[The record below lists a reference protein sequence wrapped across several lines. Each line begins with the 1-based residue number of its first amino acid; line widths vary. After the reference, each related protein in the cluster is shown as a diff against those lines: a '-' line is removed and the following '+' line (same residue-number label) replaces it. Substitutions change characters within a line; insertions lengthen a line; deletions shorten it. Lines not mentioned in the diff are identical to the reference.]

1 MKYVLLFIFLLFS
14 ELILVAQ
21 PDNIKRIIAKA
32 KTGQELTEAEEAA
45 MEKYFD
51 SLDSQLN
58 SNSGSTQAVK
68 PKTQPASN
76 DCPAVKTAPPQIA
89 ELTRESYIALAKE
102 LQTTFGTKSGDLA
115 GLKSLIET
123 AEKPTDGADM
133 GALFAVQGAGSA
145 SVYAIAASAIKEP
158 DDLLTA
164 NNLGVALKDM
174 GEYTKALRVLKYAD
188 KLKPDIGLVICN
200 LGWVYREMGYN
211 TLAKQQFEKALKA
224 APEMT
229 SPYLGLGLIAK
240 CEGNMLKAEEYLRK
254 ALADKYSAVG
264 MKAYKQA
271 KAAQP
276 PKQEGGGDKPVPFEK
291 GNEGELDIPD
301 LPVNEDLAQMEQQKE
316 AFENYMSHLDSRTKQ
331 LLADLLSAQ
340 AVIRKQQTHAI
351 KNPDNSVV
359 FNRDYAKE
367 IMQFG
372 EITDLLFGEN
382 SNYGHALKSG
392 TRLLENNSNTLMK
405 DLSALMQLQE
415 KHTRLANDDLELA
428 QQVIELYNQMIA
440 CGDNE
445 LCKQKIQAQI
455 DEVNARRDKLRT
467 EMEEVAFQMCKMNKG
482 EMEVS
487 CSNAF
492 KNYKLVSDALR
503 EAIPDYYAFTN
514 PVLER
519 MYSPSFNEFY
529 NNYRELLVLQH
540 LKIMA
545 GYGAN
550 IADLA
555 KGYNQLKCVEP
566 EPPKPP
572 EEVKKPTLAKKDKKD
587 CPLGENGISGGIG
600 ALAFELSCDHV
611 KLSGG
616 EGILWSV
623 KRDFNKHETTIWG
636 GVGVKGEYGKGNV
649 TGEATVG
656 VEMTVGQGD
665 VIKDV
670 AVTSSVKAGLGGL
683 VEGEVSGRLSM
694 EGGASIDTNAGFI
707 TPEIPDL
714 GDIK

>member
-1 MKYVLLFIFLLFS
+1 MKIFLLITFF
-14 ELILVAQ
+14 LTAQFVLVAQ
-21 PDNIKRIIAKA
+21 PDNIKRIINKA
-32 KTGQELTEAEEAA
+32 KNGQELTEAEEAA

-51 SLDSQLN
+51 SLDSQIN
-58 SNSGSTQAVK
+58 SKSNSAPTAK
-68 PKTQPASN
+68 PKTNSPGS
-76 DCPAVKTAPPQIA
+76 DCPQVKTAPLKIN
-89 ELTRESYIALAKE
+89 ELTRETYIALAKE
-102 LQTTFGTKSGDLA
+102 LQATFGQKTGDLPA
-115 GLKSLIET
+115 LNTLLET
-123 AEKPTDGADM
+123 AEKPTDAADM
-133 GALFAVQGAGSA
+133 GAIFAIQGAGSA
-145 SVYAIAASAIKEP
+145 SVYAIAASAGKNP

-174 GEYTKALRVLKYAD
+174 GEFTKALQVLKYAN
-188 KLKPDIGLVICN
+188 KIKPGIGLVLCN

-211 TLAKQQFEKALKA
+211 SLAKQHFDKALEV

-240 CEGNMLKAEEYLRK
+240 CEGNMLKAEEYLKK
-254 ALADKYSAVG
+254 ALAGRYSAVG
-264 MKAYKQA
+264 VKALKQA
-271 KAAQP
+271 KEAQP
-276 PKQEGGGDKPVPFEK
+276 PKPEEGNSNKPVPFEK
-291 GNEGELDIPD
+291 GDEGEVDIPD
-301 LPVNEDLAQMEQQKE
+301 LPVTENLAQMEQQKE
-316 AFENYMSHLDSRTKQ
+316 PLENHIAYLESRTQ
-331 LLADLLSAQ
+331 RLFADLQSAQ
-340 AVIRKQQTHAI
+340 AVIRKQQLHAI

-372 EITDLLFGEN
+372 EITDLLFGPN
-382 SNYGHALKSG
+382 SNYGQALKSG
-392 TRLLENNSNTLMK
+392 TKMLENSSNTILK
-405 DLSALMQLQE
+405 DLPALQQQMDKSLKLGQE
-415 KHTRLANDDLELA
+415 LIKL
-428 QQVIELYNQMIA
+428 IEDMTA

-445 LCKQKIQAQI
+445 ICKAKVQAEI
-455 DEVNARRDKLRT
+455 DRNRRESD
-467 EMEEVAFQMCKMNKG
+467 EVAFLMCKMNKG

-503 EAIPDYYAFTN
+503 DAIPDYYAFTN
-514 PVLER
+514 PVVER

-529 NNYRELLVLQH
+529 NLYRELLVLQH
-540 LKIMA
+540 LKVLT

-555 KGYNQLKCVEP
+555 SGYSKLKCVEP

-572 EEVKKPTLAKKDKKD
+572 VEIEKPNLGKKDKKD
-587 CPLGENGISGGIG
+587 CPLGDGISKGFG
-600 ALAFELSCDHV
+600 ALSFELSCDHV

-636 GVGVKGEYGKGNV
+636 GVGAKGDYGKGNV
-649 TGEATVG
+649 SGEASVG
-656 VEMTVGQGD
+656 VEVTIGQGD

-683 VEGEVSGRLSM
+683 VEGEISGRLAM
-694 EGGASIDTNAGFI
+694 EGGASIETNAGFT

>member
-1 MKYVLLFIFLLFS
+1 MKYILFIAFLLFS

-21 PDNIKRIIAKA
+21 PDNIKRIMAKA

-45 MEKYFD
+45 MEKYLD

-58 SNSGSTQAVK
+58 SNSGSGQAVK
-68 PKTQPASN
+68 PKTQAAST
-76 DCPAVKTAPPQIA
+76 DCPVVKTTPPQIA

-102 LQTTFGTKSGDLA
+102 LQTTFGAKSGDLA
-115 GLKSLIET
+115 GLKSLLET
-123 AEKPTDGADM
+123 AAKPTDGADM
-133 GALFAVQGAGSA
+133 GALFAFQGAGSA
-145 SVYAIAASAIKEP
+145 SVYAIAASAIQNP
-158 DDLLTA
+158 TDLLTA

-188 KLKPDIGLVICN
+188 KLKPNIGLVICN

-229 SPYLGLGLIAK
+229 SPFLGLGLIAK

-276 PKQEGGGDKPVPFEK
+276 PKQEGGGNKPVPFEK
-291 GNEGELDIPD
+291 GSEGGLEIPE
-301 LPVNEDLAQMEQQKE
+301 LPVTENLAQMEQQKE
-316 AFENYMSHLDSRTKQ
+316 PFENYISYLDSRTQQ
-331 LLADLLSAQ
+331 LLADLMSAQ
-340 AVIRKQQTHAI
+340 AVIRKQQMHAI

-359 FNRDYAKE
+359 YNRDFAKE

-372 EITDLLFGEN
+372 EITDLLFGPN
-382 SNYGHALKSG
+382 SNYGQALKSG
-392 TRLLENNSNTLMK
+392 TKMLENSSNTILK
-405 DLSALMQLQE
+405 DLPALQQQMDKSLKLGQE
-415 KHTRLANDDLELA
+415 LIKLIEDLT
-428 QQVIELYNQMIA
+428 A

-445 LCKQKIQAQI
+445 ICRAKVQAEI
-455 DEVNARRDKLRT
+455 DRNRHEA
-467 EMEEVAFQMCKMNKG
+467 EEVAFLMCKMSKG

-514 PVLER
+514 PVIER
-519 MYSPSFNEFY
+519 MYPPSFNEFY
-529 NNYRELLVLQH
+529 NAYRELLVLQH
-540 LKIMA
+540 LKVMA

-555 KGYNQLKCVEP
+555 KGYSKLKCVEP
-566 EPPKPP
+566 EPPGPP

-587 CPLGENGISGGIG
+587 CPLGENGISGGVG
-600 ALAFELSCDHV
+600 ALSFELSCDHV

-649 TGEATVG
+649 SGEATVG
-656 VEMTVGQGD
+656 VELTIGQGD

-683 VEGEVSGRLSM
+683 VEGEVSGRLAM
-694 EGGASIDTNAGFI
+694 EGGASIDSNAGFI
-707 TPEIPDL
+707 TPELPDL

>member
-1 MKYVLLFIFLLFS
+1 MKYILFIAFLLFS

-21 PDNIKRIIAKA
+21 PDNIKRIMAKA

-45 MEKYFD
+45 MEKYLD

-58 SNSGSTQAVK
+58 SNSGSGQAVK
-68 PKTQPASN
+68 PKTQAAST
-76 DCPAVKTAPPQIA
+76 DCPVVKTTPPQIA

-102 LQTTFGTKSGDLA
+102 LQTTFGAKSGDLA
-115 GLKSLIET
+115 GLKSLLET
-123 AEKPTDGADM
+123 AAKPTDGADM
-133 GALFAVQGAGSA
+133 GALFAFQGAGSA
-145 SVYAIAASAIKEP
+145 SVYAIAASAIQNP
-158 DDLLTA
+158 TDLLTA

-188 KLKPDIGLVICN
+188 KLKPNIGLVICN

-276 PKQEGGGDKPVPFEK
+276 PKQEGGGNKPVPFEK
-291 GNEGELDIPD
+291 GSEGGLEIPE
-301 LPVNEDLAQMEQQKE
+301 LPVTENLAQMEQQKE
-316 AFENYMSHLDSRTKQ
+316 PFENYISYLDSRTQQ
-331 LLADLLSAQ
+331 LLADLMSAQ
-340 AVIRKQQTHAI
+340 AVIRKQQMHAI

-359 FNRDYAKE
+359 YNRDFAKE

-372 EITDLLFGEN
+372 EITDLLFGPN
-382 SNYGHALKSG
+382 SNYGQALKSG
-392 TRLLENNSNTLMK
+392 TKMLENSSNTILK
-405 DLSALMQLQE
+405 DLPALQQQMDKSLKLGQE
-415 KHTRLANDDLELA
+415 LIKLIEDLT
-428 QQVIELYNQMIA
+428 A

-445 LCKQKIQAQI
+445 ICRAKVQAEI
-455 DEVNARRDKLRT
+455 DRNRHEA
-467 EMEEVAFQMCKMNKG
+467 EEVAFLMCKMSKG

-514 PVLER
+514 PVIER
-519 MYSPSFNEFY
+519 MYPPSFNEFY
-529 NNYRELLVLQH
+529 NAYRELLVLQH
-540 LKIMA
+540 LKVMA

-555 KGYNQLKCVEP
+555 KGYSKLKCVEP
-566 EPPKPP
+566 EPPGPP

-587 CPLGENGISGGIG
+587 CPLGENGISGGVG
-600 ALAFELSCDHV
+600 ALSFELSCDHV

-649 TGEATVG
+649 SGEATVG
-656 VEMTVGQGD
+656 VELTVGQGD

-670 AVTSSVKAGLGGL
+670 ALTSSVKAGLGGL
-683 VEGEVSGRLSM
+683 VEGEVSGRLAM
-694 EGGASIDTNAGFI
+694 EGGASIDSNAGFI
-707 TPEIPDL
+707 TPELPDL

>member
-1 MKYVLLFIFLLFS
+1 MNMKYILFIAFLLFS

-58 SNSGSTQAVK
+58 SNSGSGQAVK
-68 PKTQPASN
+68 PKTQAATT
-76 DCPAVKTAPPQIA
+76 DCPVVKSTPPQIA

-102 LQTTFGTKSGDLA
+102 LQTTFGAKSGDLA
-115 GLKSLIET
+115 GLKSLLET

-133 GALFAVQGAGSA
+133 GALFAFQGAGSA
-145 SVYAIAASAIKEP
+145 SVYAIASSAIKEP
-158 DDLLTA
+158 ADLLTA

-188 KLKPDIGLVICN
+188 KLKPNTGLVICN

-211 TLAKQQFEKALKA
+211 TLAKQQFEKALKT

-240 CEGNMLKAEEYLRK
+240 CEGNMLKAEEYLQK
-254 ALADKYSAVG
+254 ALADKYSAAG

-276 PKQEGGGDKPVPFEK
+276 PKQEGGGNKTVPYEK
-291 GNEGELDIPD
+291 GNEGELEIPE
-301 LPVNEDLAQMEQQKE
+301 LPVTENLAQMEQQKE
-316 AFENYMSHLDSRTKQ
+316 PFENYISYLDSRTQQ
-331 LLADLLSAQ
+331 LLADLMSAQ
-340 AVIRKQQTHAI
+340 AVIRKQQIHAI

-359 FNRDYAKE
+359 YNRDFAKE

-372 EITDLLFGEN
+372 EITDLLFGPN
-382 SNYGHALKSG
+382 SNYGQALKSG
-392 TRLLENNSNTLMK
+392 TRLLENSSNTILK
-405 DLSALMQLQE
+405 DLSALQQQMDKSLKLGQE
-415 KHTRLANDDLELA
+415 LIKLIEDLT
-428 QQVIELYNQMIA
+428 A

-445 LCKQKIQAQI
+445 ICRAKVQAEI
-455 DEVNARRDKLRT
+455 DRNRHES
-467 EMEEVAFQMCKMNKG
+467 EELAFLMCKMSKG

-492 KNYKLVSDALR
+492 KNYKLVSDAVR

-514 PVLER
+514 PVIER
-519 MYSPSFNEFY
+519 MYPPSFNEFY
-529 NNYRELLVLQH
+529 NAYRELLVLQH
-540 LKIMA
+540 LKVMA

-555 KGYNQLKCVEP
+555 KGYSQLKCIEP

-587 CPLGENGISGGIG
+587 CPLGENGISGGVG
-600 ALAFELSCDHV
+600 ALSFELSCEHV

-636 GVGVKGEYGKGNV
+636 GVGVKGNV

-656 VEMTVGQGD
+656 VELTIGQGD

-683 VEGEVSGRLSM
+683 VEGEVSGRLAM
-694 EGGASIDTNAGFI
+694 EGGASIDSNAGFV
-707 TPEIPDL
+707 TPELPDL

>member
-1 MKYVLLFIFLLFS
+1 MKIFLLITFF
-14 ELILVAQ
+14 LTAQFVLVAQ
-21 PDNIKRIIAKA
+21 PDNIKRIMAKA
-32 KTGQELTEAEEAA
+32 KAGQELTETEEAA

-51 SLDSQLN
+51 NLDSQIN
-58 SNSGSTQAVK
+58 SKSNSAPAAK
-68 PKTQPASN
+68 PKANSSGS
-76 DCPAVKTAPPQIA
+76 DCPQVKTAPLKIV
-89 ELTRESYIALAKE
+89 ELTRETYVALAKE
-102 LQTTFGTKSGDLA
+102 LQATFGPKSGDLRA
-115 GLKSLIET
+115 LNSLLET

-133 GALFAVQGAGSA
+133 GALFAIQGAGSA
-145 SVYAIAASAIKEP
+145 SVYTIAASAGKNPE
-158 DDLLTA
+158 DLLTA

-174 GEYTKALRVLKYAD
+174 GEFTKALQVLKYAD
-188 KLKPDIGLVICN
+188 KIKPGIGLVLCN
-200 LGWVYREMGYN
+200 MGWVYREMGYN
-211 TLAKQQFEKALKA
+211 TLAKQQFDKALEV

-229 SPYLGLGLIAK
+229 SPYLGLGMIAK
-240 CEGNMLKAEEYLRK
+240 CEGNMVKAEEYLQK
-254 ALADKYSAVG
+254 ALASRYSVAG
-264 MKAYKQA
+264 IKALKQA
-271 KAAQP
+271 KEAQP
-276 PKQEGGGDKPVPFEK
+276 PKPEEGNSNKPVPFEK
-291 GNEGELDIPD
+291 GDEGEVDIPD
-301 LPVNEDLAQMEQQKE
+301 LPVTENLAQMEQLKE
-316 AFENYMSHLDSRTKQ
+316 PLENHIAYLESRTQ
-331 LLADLLSAQ
+331 RLFADLQSAQ
-340 AVIRKQQTHAI
+340 AVIRKQQLHAI

-372 EITDLLFGEN
+372 EITDLLFGPN
-382 SNYGHALKSG
+382 SNYGQALKSG
-392 TRLLENNSNTLMK
+392 TKLLENSSNTILK
-405 DLSALMQLQE
+405 DLPALQQQMDKSLKLGQE
-415 KHTRLANDDLELA
+415 LIKLIEDLT
-428 QQVIELYNQMIA
+428 A

-445 LCKQKIQAQI
+445 ICKAKVQAEIDQNRRKS
-455 DEVNARRDKLRT
+455 DEVTFL
-467 EMEEVAFQMCKMNKG
+467 MCKMNKG

-503 EAIPDYYAFTN
+503 KAIPDYYAFTN
-514 PVLER
+514 PVVER

-529 NNYRELLVLQH
+529 NLYRELLVLQH
-540 LKIMA
+540 LKVLA

-555 KGYNQLKCVEP
+555 SGYSKLKCVEP

-572 EEVKKPTLAKKDKKD
+572 VEIEKPNLGKKDKKD
-587 CPLGENGISGGIG
+587 CPLGDGISKGFG
-600 ALAFELSCDHV
+600 ALSFELSCDHV

-636 GVGVKGEYGKGNV
+636 GVGAKGDYGKGNV
-649 TGEATVG
+649 SGEASVG
-656 VEMTVGQGD
+656 VEVTIGQGD

-683 VEGEVSGRLSM
+683 VEGEISGRLAM
-694 EGGASIDTNAGFI
+694 EGGASIETNAGFT

>member
-1 MKYVLLFIFLLFS
+1 MKYILFIAFLLFS

-21 PDNIKRIIAKA
+21 PDNIKRIMAKA

-45 MEKYFD
+45 MEKYLD

-58 SNSGSTQAVK
+58 SGSGQAVK
-68 PKTQPASN
+68 PKTQTAAT
-76 DCPAVKTAPPQIA
+76 DCPVVKTTPPQIA

-102 LQTTFGTKSGDLA
+102 LQTTFGAKSGDLA
-115 GLKSLIET
+115 GLKSLLET
-123 AEKPTDGADM
+123 AAKPTDGADM
-133 GALFAVQGAGSA
+133 GALFAFQGAGSA
-145 SVYAIAASAIKEP
+145 SVYTIASSAIKEP
-158 DDLLTA
+158 ADLLTA

-174 GEYTKALRVLKYAD
+174 GEYTNSLRVLKYAD
-188 KLKPDIGLVICN
+188 KLKPNIGLVICN

-276 PKQEGGGDKPVPFEK
+276 PKQEGGGNKPVPFEK
-291 GNEGELDIPD
+291 GNEGEVEIPD
-301 LPVNEDLAQMEQQKE
+301 LPVTENLAQMEQQKE
-316 AFENYMSHLDSRTKQ
+316 PFENYISYLDSRTQQ
-331 LLADLLSAQ
+331 LLADLMSAQ

-359 FNRDYAKE
+359 YNRDFAKE

-372 EITDLLFGEN
+372 EITDLLFGPN
-382 SNYGHALKSG
+382 SNYGQALKSG
-392 TRLLENNSNTLMK
+392 TKMLENNSNTILK
-405 DLSALMQLQE
+405 DLPALQQQTDKSLKLGQE
-415 KHTRLANDDLELA
+415 LIKLIEDLT
-428 QQVIELYNQMIA
+428 A
-440 CGDNE
+440 CGENE
-445 LCKQKIQAQI
+445 ICRAKVQAEI
-455 DEVNARRDKLRT
+455 DRNRHEA
-467 EMEEVAFQMCKMNKG
+467 EEVAFLMCKMSKG

-492 KNYKLVSDALR
+492 KNYKLVADALR

-514 PVLER
+514 PVIER
-519 MYSPSFNEFY
+519 MYPPSFNEFY
-529 NNYRELLVLQH
+529 NTYRELLVLQH

-555 KGYNQLKCVEP
+555 KGYSKLKCVEP

-587 CPLGENGISGGIG
+587 CPLGENGISGGVG
-600 ALAFELSCDHV
+600 ALSFELSCDHV

-656 VEMTVGQGD
+656 VELTIGQGD

-683 VEGEVSGRLSM
+683 VEGEISGRLAM
-694 EGGASIDTNAGFI
+694 EGGASIDSNAGFI
-707 TPEIPDL
+707 TPELPDL

>member
-1 MKYVLLFIFLLFS
+1 MKYILFIAFLLFS

-21 PDNIKRIIAKA
+21 PDNIKRIMAKA

-45 MEKYFD
+45 MEKYLD

-58 SNSGSTQAVK
+58 SGSGQAVK
-68 PKTQPASN
+68 PKTQTAAT
-76 DCPAVKTAPPQIA
+76 DCPVVKTTPPQIA

-102 LQTTFGTKSGDLA
+102 LQTTFGAKSGDLA
-115 GLKSLIET
+115 GLKSLLET
-123 AEKPTDGADM
+123 AAKPTDGADM
-133 GALFAVQGAGSA
+133 GALFAFQGAGSA
-145 SVYAIAASAIKEP
+145 SVYTIASSAIKEP
-158 DDLLTA
+158 ADLLTA

-174 GEYTKALRVLKYAD
+174 GEYTNSLRVLKYAD
-188 KLKPDIGLVICN
+188 KLKPNIGLVICN

-276 PKQEGGGDKPVPFEK
+276 PKQEGGGNKPVPFEK
-291 GNEGELDIPD
+291 GNEGEVEIPD
-301 LPVNEDLAQMEQQKE
+301 LPVIENLAQMEQQKE
-316 AFENYMSHLDSRTKQ
+316 PFENYISYLDSRTQQ
-331 LLADLLSAQ
+331 LLADLMSAQ

-359 FNRDYAKE
+359 YNRDFAKE

-372 EITDLLFGEN
+372 EITDLLFGPN
-382 SNYGHALKSG
+382 SNYGQALKSG
-392 TRLLENNSNTLMK
+392 TKMLENNSNTILK
-405 DLSALMQLQE
+405 DLPALQQQTDKSLKLGQE
-415 KHTRLANDDLELA
+415 LIKLIEDLT
-428 QQVIELYNQMIA
+428 A
-440 CGDNE
+440 CGENE
-445 LCKQKIQAQI
+445 ICRAKVQAEI
-455 DEVNARRDKLRT
+455 DRNRHEA
-467 EMEEVAFQMCKMNKG
+467 EEVAFLMCKMSKG

-492 KNYKLVSDALR
+492 KNYKLVADALR

-514 PVLER
+514 PVIER
-519 MYSPSFNEFY
+519 MYPPSFNEFY
-529 NNYRELLVLQH
+529 NTYRELLVLQH

-555 KGYNQLKCVEP
+555 KGYSKLKCVEP

-587 CPLGENGISGGIG
+587 CPLGENGISGGVG
-600 ALAFELSCDHV
+600 ALSFELSCDHV

-656 VEMTVGQGD
+656 VELTIGQGD

-683 VEGEVSGRLSM
+683 VEGEISGRLAM
-694 EGGASIDTNAGFI
+694 EGGASIDSNAGFI
-707 TPEIPDL
+707 TPELPDL